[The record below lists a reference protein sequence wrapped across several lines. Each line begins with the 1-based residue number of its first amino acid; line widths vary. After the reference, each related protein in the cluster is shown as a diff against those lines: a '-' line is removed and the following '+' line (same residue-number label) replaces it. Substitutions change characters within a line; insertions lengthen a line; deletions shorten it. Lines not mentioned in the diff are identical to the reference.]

1 MNKASG
7 LTQDRLCSRGKLAM
21 SELISPAQ
29 LRAIIYWL
37 QQRWWEARCRSSN
50 LERKKRKEII
60 QTGEGKGVVSSLQ
73 STEKC
78 SSSVPKVTEFKA
90 QEDSLA

>member
-29 LRAIIYWL
+29 LRAMIYWL
-37 QQRWWEARCRSSN
+37 PWRWWEARCRGSN
-50 LERKKRKEII
+50 LERKEKRKEII
-60 QTGEGKGVVSSLQ
+60 QTGEGKGVVRALSALLQ
-73 STEKC
+73 FQK
-78 SSSVPKVTEFKA
+78 
-90 QEDSLA
+90 